1 MDSGDFGSLKLE
13 IDSING
19 LNRRLPY
26 DFQCSGCGHVTRIA
40 SERDYNFSCQCGV
53 TYRLSDWSRR

>member
-1 MDSGDFGSLKLE
+1 MDSGDYRSLKLE
-13 IDSING
+13 IDSIDG

-26 DFQCSGCGHVTRIA
+26 DFKCSGCGHVTTIA

-53 TYRLSDWSRR
+53 AYRLNNRSRR